1 MTVYDLCNLFCDNG
15 QIVEIWSLD
24 KEKVVYKGEIYDMPY
39 EIENK
44 EVMSIDSFYGNVDYL
59 TINIE

>member
-1 MTVYDLCNLFCDNG
+1 MTVYDLCNLFCDNS
-15 QIVEIWSLD
+15 QIVEVWSLD

-39 EIENK
+39 EIENE